1 MSDVETTSS
10 FDALADAKYVRLTTF
25 RKTGTPVATPVWCA
39 VDAGSLYAF
48 TGEGTGKVKR
58 IRNEPRVTVGAC
70 TGSGTPTGSRLR
82 RHSPVAHRRRGPAGV
97 PAREGPLPHGQG
109 RLRGHRACHAPD
121 AQGHGHVG
129 IAVEPSPTV
138 DLPGPP

>member
-1 MSDVETTSS
+1 MV
-10 FDALADAKYVRLTTF
+10 
-25 RKTGTPVATPVWCA
+25 A

-70 TGSGTPTGSRLR
+70 TGNGTPTEAAYAATARLLTGDEGQQAYQLVKARYRTARVVYGAIGLVMRLMR
-82 RHSPVAHRRRGPAGV
+82 R
-97 PAREGPLPHGQG
+97 E
-109 RLRGHRACHAPD
+109 
-121 AQGHGHVG
+121 HGHVG